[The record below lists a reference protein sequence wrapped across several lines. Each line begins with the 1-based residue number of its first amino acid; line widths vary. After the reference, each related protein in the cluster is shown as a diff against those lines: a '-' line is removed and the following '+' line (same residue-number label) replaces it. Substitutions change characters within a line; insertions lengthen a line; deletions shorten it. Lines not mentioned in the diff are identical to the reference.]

1 MRVEESTKGR
11 VVKLMIV
18 ITLDTFDGGTK
29 LDGNI
34 GEKVSYSGE
43 RVQKNR
49 KHLKVVGAIIDYS
62 KVVLKI

>member
-11 VVKLMIV
+11 VVKLMTV

-43 RVQKNR
+43 YV
-49 KHLKVVGAIIDYS
+49 
-62 KVVLKI
+62 